1 MSIWRILT
9 VMTQRPLKRWRNARR
24 LAAILPNGIYRKE
37 WVTLGGVEQW
47 ITMRSADNSN
57 PILLI
62 VHGGPASSYIPFN
75 PMLSEWERH
84 FSVVQ
89 WDQRGSGRTYL
100 RHGPDP
106 ELSIER
112 IAQDGVELTRFISR
126 RLGQDKIV
134 LLASSVG
141 SVIGA
146 RMARI
151 APELFRHVV
160 ATNQM
165 GLHCRATSWRETV
178 AVLEALGK
186 MKQLSALQQIGSN
199 PDNWTAEQAEK
210 VSKLAIAAKPDA
222 PDMVFDLMLPAL
234 TFSPD
239 FDMREIQAIEKG
251 MRIARDALWEELRNP
266 DLRGKVEVPW
276 LIVQGEADLVTPVS
290 SARQLVPALVSPS
303 TEIIVIPRAG
313 HLVEFAAPDKLLEI
327 LLDRVSG
334 IEGQPATLAGAADV
348 LR

>member
-1 MSIWRILT
+1 MSIGRILT
-9 VMTQRPLKRWRNARR
+9 VMAQRPLKRWRNARH
-24 LAAILPNGIYRKE
+24 LAANLPDGIRRKE

-47 ITMRSADNSN
+47 ITVRGADNSN

-75 PMLSEWERH
+75 PMLSDWERH
-84 FSVVQ
+84 FSIVQ
-89 WDQRGSGRTYL
+89 WDQRGAGRTYL

-106 ELSIER
+106 ELSVER
-112 IAQDGVELTRFISR
+112 IAQDGVELARFISR
-126 RLGQDKIV
+126 QLGHDKII

-160 ATNQM
+160 AANQM

-178 AVLEALGK
+178 AALEALRK
-186 MKQLSALQQIGSN
+186 TKQLSVLQQMGPN

-234 TFSPD
+234 MFSPD

-251 MRIARDALWEELRNP
+251 MRIARDTLWEELRDP

-290 SARQLVPALVSPS
+290 SARQLLPQLASPC
-303 TEIIVIPRAG
+303 TEMIVIPRMG
-313 HLVEFAAPDKLLEI
+313 HLVEFAAPDKLL
-327 LLDRVSG
+327 
-334 IEGQPATLAGAADV
+334 DV
-348 LR
+348 LLGKF